1 VRRNPEV
8 GAVVTNGYRRRSRR
22 YRRNPKFSLAK
33 LGLKKTAISA
43 AKIAGGLT
51 AGFLF
56 LPAMTKI
63 VSMVDK
69 SQKIVEYRK
78 FFGVANILVGAVAA
92 AMVKNKDVKD
102 AAMLVAAVGVYDLIS
117 QNMTFLGLPIIGIPT
132 GILGK
137 VFTGEDD
144 EPGVIGMG
152 SSYQQVGSDYAP
164 ALGSSYSEMSGDDI
178 AYGSDT
184 LELD

>member
-1 VRRNPEV
+1 
-8 GAVVTNGYRRRSRR
+8 VTNGYRRRSRR

-33 LGLKKTAISA
+33 LNLKKTAISA

-51 AGFLF
+51 AGFLM
-56 LPAMTKI
+56 LPLLHKVATLAQPNNQPLLDN
-63 VSMVDK
+63 VDK
-69 SQKIVEYRK
+69 FK
-78 FFGVANILVGAVAA
+78 GVLQLVIGGVAA
-92 AMVKNKDVKD
+92 ALVKNKEIKD
-102 AAMLVAAVGVYDLIS
+102 AAMIVAAVGIYDLIS
-117 QNMTFLGLPIIGIPT
+117 RNIPIGLPVIADP
-132 GILGK
+132 GK
-137 VFTGEDD
+137 FFSFVNGEE

-178 AYGSDT
+178 SYGSDT